1 MTREHHLGEDRLLD
15 LAHRLLDDRD
25 RSAALDHLRDCSPCA
40 RAFRE
45 IAALHER
52 APGKQND
59 VLVAEPV
66 GRVLTLSGGRRW
78 RPLATLMAAA
88 AVLAAVFFGSE
99 YLRGRHDR
107 ALEVSDFAWL
117 PDAEPTVLQRDSIPS
132 PADERLIEGLR
143 AYHKHDARR
152 ARTLLAGA
160 RASGPLEEVRRI
172 YLGSSELQLGRAGDA
187 LRTLGAVDLREL
199 PEPWRSETEW
209 TIALA
214 NEATGHRSSADS
226 IWRNLSSRTGP
237 IGERA
242 RRKLIT
248 PGSER

>member
-1 MTREHHLGEDRLLD
+1 MTREQHLSEDRLLD

-25 RSAALDHLRDCSPCA
+25 RRAALEHLRDCAPCA
-40 RAFRE
+40 RTFRD
-45 IAALHER
+45 IAELHER
-52 APGKQND
+52 AHSKQTE
-59 VLVAEPV
+59 VWVAEPV
-66 GRVLTLSGGRRW
+66 GRVLALPSGRRW
-78 RPLATLMAAA
+78 RPLATFMAAA

-99 YLRGRHDR
+99 FLRARHDR
-107 ALEVSDFAWL
+107 APGASDFAWL

-143 AYHKHDARR
+143 AYHEHDARR

-160 RASGPLEEVRRI
+160 RASGPLEAVRRV

-214 NEATGHRSSADS
+214 NDATGRRTLADS
-226 IWRNLSSRTGP
+226 LWRVLSSRTGP
-237 IGERA
+237 VAERA
-242 RRKLIT
+242 RRKLIA
-248 PGSER
+248 PGSEQ